1 MGCVAWPPA
10 GYCANAPNANK
21 NVQEMTAVLMVFT
34 IKVSLARGA
43 ASPFEMLV
51 FAQRRANQLTN
62 REKGREAASAAWD
75 LVVRAAALHHGFSH
89 KDK

>member
-34 IKVSLARGA
+34 
-43 ASPFEMLV
+43 
-51 FAQRRANQLTN
+51 
-62 REKGREAASAAWD
+62 
-75 LVVRAAALHHGFSH
+75 
-89 KDK
+89 

>member
-34 IKVSLARGA
+34 VKVSLARGA
-43 ASPFEMLV
+43 ASPFEMRV
-51 FAQRRANQLTN
+51 IPQRRADQLTMH
-62 REKGREAASAAWD
+62 KKIMGREAAASAA
-75 LVVRAAALHHGFSH
+75 LKSGTGSSSAFSR
-89 KDK
+89 